1 MTGVEQ
7 MVERILQQAQAES
20 DLIIKQTAAETEKT
34 LLQAAQQAE
43 QDCRARREK
52 TDKQAAEA
60 VAFAHSAAALIRR
73 NTLLEQRRKAI
84 AQVLEQMLQQ
94 LLEMPDEPY
103 FDMLAGMIGRAA
115 QAGEGTLYLNG
126 RDLARL
132 PDGFAARVA
141 APAAGKSIVTAK
153 QPVDIDGGFVLR
165 YANTDMDCSFA
176 SLLEEKREQLED
188 LIQKEL
194 FAG

>member
-7 MVERILQQAQAES
+7 MVERILQQAQADS
-20 DLIIKQTAAETEKT
+20 DLIIKQTAAETEQT
-34 LLQAAQQAE
+34 LLQARKQAE
-43 QDCRARREK
+43 QESLARRQK

-84 AQVLEQMLQQ
+84 AQVLEQMLVQ
-94 LLEMPDEPY
+94 LHEMPSAQY
-103 FDMLAGMIGRAA
+103 FEMLEGMILRAA
-115 QAGEGTLYLNG
+115 QAGEGTLFLNA

-141 APAAGKSIVTAK
+141 APAAGKSIVTAS

-165 YANTDMDCSFA
+165 YANTDMDCSFV
-176 SLLEEKREQLED
+176 SLLEERREQLED